1 MRQAGSPGRRVSV
14 RNILVTE
21 LSCLSH
27 ERMKPKSVRAIG
39 ESWFSS
45 RTLPWVILC
54 VSTSFWF
61 SFFALVSP
69 QPNGPD
75 VYVFRDAGCNWA
87 HGRGLVATSVP
98 TGNTMTPVLFAA
110 YTPGAPF
117 LFGLAASLFG
127 CSGLV
132 DTFYNVAFAAAA
144 IFLLY
149 YCFSLAVSSGRQ
161 RVCAALLLGA
171 ALPSGLIS
179 FDSDRP
185 EMPAFCLLVG
195 ILLLWL
201 RTSSVAGRSL
211 LLGSVGLVFLIHPF
225 AGIAGWLLLA
235 FLLVF
240 GERPVE
246 PYTSTRRLQLIIGG
260 TALYALIVA
269 LWALSMW
276 LQDHTAVHRFLEHA
290 AGRGTGAGVALHGVE
305 EVDPKSGYSGYAG
318 AFGQLFSSAFPAS
331 AAMAISL
338 LVSGVVVVVYAFRGP
353 KRPRLLLQCVLLL
366 LVLLIFPLAIFPSQA
381 NYLGLSRALL
391 FAVLCMGGFPL
402 ASAMRGSIAPLLLV
416 LIAFVSAVPWVGL
429 GVLRTVDARDSYYAE
444 QAQAGRVRTY
454 FEQRGIVDPALLVD
468 SGHYFL
474 YKPYFTN
481 LYNPNYLPAGDDYL
495 ATGHATG
502 PYQGLVL
509 CYAGLLA
516 FNRAQLPWNAALEKS
531 KWRLIDGGEDVV
543 RVGLFGHP
551 LMRRNWTYMCDVYAR
566 Q

>member
-1 MRQAGSPGRRVSV
+1 
-14 RNILVTE
+14 
-21 LSCLSH
+21 
-27 ERMKPKSVRAIG
+27 
-39 ESWFSS
+39 
-45 RTLPWVILC
+45 
-54 VSTSFWF
+54 
-61 SFFALVSP
+61 
-69 QPNGPD
+69 
-75 VYVFRDAGCNWA
+75 
-87 HGRGLVATSVP
+87 
-98 TGNTMTPVLFAA
+98 MTPVLFAA

-127 CSGLV
+127 CSGPV

-161 RVCAALLLGA
+161 RACAALLLGA

-185 EMPAFCLLVG
+185 EMPAFCLLVA
-195 ILLLWL
+195 ILLLWR

-240 GERPVE
+240 DERPVE
-246 PYTSTRRLQLIIGG
+246 PYAWTRRLQLITAG

-276 LQDHTAVHRFLEHA
+276 LQDHTALHRFLEHA
-290 AGRGTGAGVALHGVE
+290 AGRGTGAGVVLHGGE
-305 EVDPKSGYSGYAG
+305 AVDPESGYAGYAG
-318 AFGQLFSSAFPAS
+318 AFRQLFNPAFPAS

-338 LVSGVVVVVYAFRGP
+338 LVSGVVVAAYAFRGP
-353 KRPRLLLQCVLLL
+353 ERSRLLLQCVLLL
-366 LVLLIFPLAIFPSQA
+366 LVLLIFPIAIFPAQA

-391 FAVLCMGGFPL
+391 LAVLFIGGFPL
-402 ASAMRGSIAPLLLV
+402 ASAVRGSIAPLSLV
-416 LIAFVSAVPWVGL
+416 LIAFVFAVPWVGL

-474 YKPYFTN
+474 YKPYFAN
-481 LYNPNYLPAGDDYL
+481 LYNPNYLAAGDADRSNIKGWFF
-495 ATGHATG
+495 ATPG
-502 PYQGLVL
+502 Y
-509 CYAGLLA
+509 CA
-516 FNRAQLPWNAALEKS
+516 FSRAQLPWERCRAGKKQVAPYRRWRGCCPRRALWPCPHAAQLDLDVRRIRPAVRPASVVFAPSGRSGRMHSMKKS
-531 KWRLIDGGEDVV
+531 SVPKW
-543 RVGLFGHP
+543 
-551 LMRRNWTYMCDVYAR
+551 
-566 Q
+566 